1 MERNHLQEAILTPP
15 ASARWSPWSVL
26 AGLTIIAVYFVV
38 GLGLASVAAGY
49 FATPKVERDAAQA
62 GSTVLAQLQ
71 YLQSTGAWLEPFKF
85 TGLSLIITGIVLNLA
100 AIIRTLRTRAAV
112 LHMAF
117 TEMKGGEGR

>member
-1 MERNHLQEAILTPP
+1 MERNHLQEAVLTPP
-15 ASARWSPWSVL
+15 ASARWSPWFVL

-49 FATPKVERDAAQA
+49 FAVPKVERDAAPA
-62 GSTVLAQLQ
+62 GSAILAQLQ
-71 YLQSTGAWLEPFKF
+71 YLQSAGTWLEPFKF

-117 TEMKGGEGR
+117 TEMKGGEVR